1 MTSEQKEDMTGED
14 SERTCV
20 GCRQVCEPGEL
31 ERFVLY
37 DGHLVHDVRGKA
49 PGRGAWVMPRR
60 ECLERALKGGFQR
73 SFKQGKFEAPALD
86 ELVETMQ
93 HALQERLKQGVQVGV
108 RARHL
113 AIGAVAVSEAMKA
126 GGVDL
131 VWVASQAGDST
142 RQKFLMNASRKEI
155 AAVDDLDGHELGS
168 WLGREFVAVLGVK
181 NRGRAAR
188 MMRDLKN
195 FRDLVAF

>member
-1 MTSEQKEDMTGED
+1 MMSEEKEQTTGED

-20 GCRQVCEPGEL
+20 GCRQVCEPDQL

-60 ECLERALKGGFQR
+60 DCLERALKGGFQR
-73 SFKQGKFEAPALD
+73 SFRQGKLEAPALD

-93 HALQERLKQGVQVGV
+93 QALLERLKQGVQVGV

-126 GGVDL
+126 GEVEL
-131 VWVASQAGDST
+131 VWVASQAGDAT
-142 RQKFLMNASRKEI
+142 RQKFLTNASRKEI

-181 NRGRAAR
+181 NRSRAAR
-188 MMRDLKN
+188 MTRDLQN

>member
-1 MTSEQKEDMTGED
+1 MTSEEKEHMTGED

-20 GCRQVCEPGEL
+20 GCRQVCEPDQL

-37 DGHLVHDVRGKA
+37 EGHLVHDVRGKA

-60 ECLERALKGGFQR
+60 ACLERALKGGFQR
-73 SFKQGKFEAPALD
+73 SFRQGKLEAPALD
-86 ELVETMQ
+86 ELIETMQ
-93 HALQERLKQGVQVGV
+93 RALLERLKQGVQVGV

-126 GGVDL
+126 GEVEL
-131 VWVASQAGDST
+131 LWVASQAGDAT
-142 RQKFLMNASRKEI
+142 RQKFMTNASRKEI
-155 AAVDDLDGHELGS
+155 ATADDLDGHELGS

-181 NRGRAAR
+181 NRSRAAR
-188 MMRDLKN
+188 MTRDLQN
-195 FRDLVAF
+195 FRDLVTF